1 MNITDVRVFPVDED
15 KLKAY
20 VTITLDHCFVIR
32 DLKVIHGAT
41 GLFVAMPAKRRKDG
55 TYKDIAH
62 PLNADTRLQMERAIL
77 DEYARATWHP
87 APAGRGRRGRRRGRR
102 TRARGRGGAGGVRGA
117 RGGRL
122 PGPGARDGSGAEA
135 SLRGLPGLWG
145 RPMQPRD
152 FKVFSGSSN
161 PALAQRICEHLKRP
175 LGKAQVGVSRME
187 RSRSRSARTCVG
199 RTSSSSSPPARR
211 PTIT

>member
-41 GLFVAMPAKRRKDG
+41 GLFIAMPAKRRKDG

-77 DEYARATWHP
+77 DILEEGDRVVYYY
-87 APAGRGRRGRRRGRR
+87 
-102 TRARGRGGAGGVRGA
+102 
-117 RGGRL
+117 L
-122 PGPGARDGSGAEA
+122 SDS
-135 SLRGLPGLWG
+135 
-145 RPMQPRD
+145 
-152 FKVFSGSSN
+152 
-161 PALAQRICEHLKRP
+161 KRMFRVI
-175 LGKAQVGVSRME
+175 LS
-187 RSRSRSARTCVG
+187 
-199 RTSSSSSPPARR
+199 
-211 PTIT
+211 